1 MMTMKKI
8 LMFSILTL
16 FVLSVS
22 ACALSNDFAVFERTL
37 DRGIET
43 ADQLDKIDAQD
54 LSETNVTGLDMAFED
69 EISELA
75 YTELAVPAI
84 VTEIRALHQSIRVA
98 HAEVVLI
105 REDNRVQREELRTA
119 IAAFRE
125 AGGTLSEEDKEIL
138 KAYVEELRTIRA
150 ALIETNGEAFQ
161 KMKSLRDQYR
171 LENAETIK
179 ATLTEVLELLESR
192 KAQFE
197 RVGEIIAAVQAMAE
211 FQTAPTTDLT

>member
-1 MMTMKKI
+1 MKKI

-75 YTELAVPAI
+75 YVELAVPAI
-84 VTEIRALHQSIRVA
+84 VTEIRALHQSIRVT
-98 HAEVVLI
+98 HAEIVLI
-105 REDNRVQREELRTA
+105 REDNRVQREDR
-119 IAAFRE
+119 
-125 AGGTLSEEDKEIL
+125 
-138 KAYVEELRTIRA
+138 
-150 ALIETNGEAFQ
+150 
-161 KMKSLRDQYR
+161 KS
-171 LENAETIK
+171 
-179 ATLTEVLELLESR
+179 V
-192 KAQFE
+192 
-197 RVGEIIAAVQAMAE
+197 V
-211 FQTAPTTDLT
+211 

>member
-1 MMTMKKI
+1 MKKI
-8 LMFSILTL
+8 LMFSLLTL
-16 FVLSVS
+16 FVLSAS
-22 ACALSNDFAVFERTL
+22 ACALGNDFAVFERTL

-43 ADQLDKIDAQD
+43 ADQLDRIDAQD
-54 LSETNVTGLDMAFED
+54 LSETNVTGLDAAFED

-84 VTEIRALHQSIRVA
+84 VAEIRALHQSIRVA
-98 HAEVVLI
+98 HAEIVLI

-119 IAAFRE
+119 IAAYRE
-125 AGGTLSEEDKEIL
+125 AGGTLSEEDKELL
-138 KAYVEELRTIRA
+138 KAYVAELRTIRE
-150 ALIETNGEAFQ
+150 ALIGTNGEAFQ
-161 KMKSLRDQYR
+161 KMKSLRGQYR

-197 RVGEIIAAVQAMAE
+197 RVGEIIAAVQAMADAYE
-211 FQTAPTTDLT
+211 LPATE